1 MNCIKCGESL
11 PDGAKF
17 CPFCGKKQAAEPRK
31 RRKRANGSGTI
42 YKMPGNRSKPWA
54 AKRNNVY
61 IGSFSTYA
69 DAQKALER
77 TTDADVTD
85 KYNMT
90 FSQVYDAWRPEH
102 ERTVTASGIAGYNA
116 AYKHFEALKSRKFRS
131 LRTSDFQ
138 SVIMALED
146 AGKSKSTC
154 EKAVQLVSQLSQWA
168 IREGIATVNCAK
180 YLTVTAT
187 QRKERQAFTNEQI
200 AAIQASKHI
209 AAPIAL
215 ILIATG
221 CRPNELFSVPLSDCH
236 ENYFVGGSKT
246 EAGRNRIIAVCP
258 IGLPAYRSLLRTARE
273 QGDAMLIDAYK
284 GNRKAPN
291 FAKRDFKELMESLG
305 ISGMTPY
312 NCRHTFTTLAV
323 KSGVKPELL
332 QEMLGHAS
340 YATTVDNYTHL
351 DREDIIKETKKITV
365 VSKLSAKQQR
375 KKSTAQKS
383 S

>member
-1 MNCIKCGESL
+1 MNCIKCKEVL

-17 CPFCGKKQAAEPRK
+17 CPFCGKKQATEPRK

-42 YKMPGNRSKPWA
+42 YKMSGNRTKPWA
-54 AKRNNVY
+54 AKRNGVY
-61 IGSFSTYA
+61 IGAYVTYS

-77 TTDADVTD
+77 TTDADITD
-85 KYNMT
+85 RYNMT
-90 FSQVYDAWRPEH
+90 FEQVYKAWLPEH
-102 ERTVTASGIAGYNA
+102 ERTVTASGIAGYAA
-116 AYKHFEALKSRKFRS
+116 AYKHCAALYDRKFRS

-138 SVIMALED
+138 SIIMELES

-154 EKAVQLVSQLSQWA
+154 EKAVQLISQLSQWA

-180 YLTVTAT
+180 YLTITAT
-187 QRKERQAFTNEQI
+187 QKKERPPFTKEQI
-200 AAIQASKHI
+200 AAIQKSKHI

-221 CRPNELFSVPLSDCH
+221 CRPNELFSVPLSNCH
-236 ENYFVGGSKT
+236 ENYFIGGSKT
-246 EAGRNRIIAVCP
+246 DAGRNRIIAVSP
-258 IGLPAYRSLLRTARE
+258 IGLPAYKNLLREARE
-273 QGDAMLIDAYK
+273 HKCALLIDAYN
-284 GNRKAPN
+284 GNRNAPN
-291 FAKRDFKELMESLG
+291 FTKRDFKELMESLG

-351 DREDIIKETKKITV
+351 DCEDILAETKKIAV
-365 VSKLSAKQQR
+365 VSKLSANQKK
-375 KKSTAQKS
+375 KKSTA
-383 S
+383 